1 MIEYLC
7 GQASL
12 PWPRPGS
19 AMRLWCNAPFRAPR
33 VLNHL
38 MRPSFFR
45 RRRVLSAGATL
56 LALAG
61 CATPPPAAPPL
72 EQIAPPAWIAPLP
85 HAGSA
90 VALADWWRAAGD
102 ATLTELIDAALQDNP
117 SLIAAEARVAQARAQ
132 VGSQRAGLLPQVGA
146 AASASPP

>member
-1 MIEYLC
+1 
-7 GQASL
+7 
-12 PWPRPGS
+12 
-19 AMRLWCNAPFRAPR
+19 MRLWCNAPFRASRFLNQRMRLPFSRRCR
-33 VLNHL
+33 V
-38 MRPSFFR
+38 
-45 RRRVLSAGATL
+45 VWGAATL
-56 LALAG
+56 VALAG

-117 SLIAAEARVAQARAQ
+117 SLAAAEARVAQARA
-132 VGSQRAGLLPQVGA
+132 
-146 AASASPP
+146 